1 MLQVVHDGLH
11 PLELPAFEQV
21 ILEQLELEQPLAQ
34 PDEQDEHIDVQDV
47 REQPPP
53 KIQLRMR
60 VKKFPSLLLLTNREP
75 KSCTSIDFNAV

>member
-34 PDEQDEHIDVQDV
+34 PDEHIDVQDV
-47 REQPPP
+47 REELLP

>member
-21 ILEQLELEQPLAQ
+21 ILEQLELEQ

>member
-21 ILEQLELEQPLAQ
+21 ILEQLELEQ

-60 VKKFPSLLLLTNREP
+60 VKKFPSLLLLTNHEP